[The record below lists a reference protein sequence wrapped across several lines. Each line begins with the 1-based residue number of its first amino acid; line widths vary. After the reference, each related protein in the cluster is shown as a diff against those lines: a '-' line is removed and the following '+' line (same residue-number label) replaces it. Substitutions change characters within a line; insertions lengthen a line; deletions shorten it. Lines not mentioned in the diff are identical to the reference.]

1 MSRKRAFQLLALIAL
16 IAIGLVSVA
25 ALGRSHARVIRA
37 TRAFFLGGR
46 LLSDRS
52 IVLQTGPRDCGPT
65 ALQHVMRIQGMKR
78 TPAMAVGMSGWTPQE
93 IVAAARRAGI
103 PAIDSDI
110 PLQRL
115 SNLGLPSIALM
126 GTHYVVI
133 EQRDANGYIVFDPDI
148 GRMRVGEPYF
158 ARDWTGHVVLFSN
171 TRVPLAPAKAP
182 ERHRYPARAVLYGP
196 KNSKNRKGVSYA

>member
-1 MSRKRAFQLLALIAL
+1 MSRRRALQLLALIAF
-16 IAIGLVSVA
+16 AGIGMVSLA
-25 ALGRSHARVIRA
+25 AFGRSHVRVIRA

-46 LLSDRS
+46 LLSDGS

-65 ALQHVMRIQGMKR
+65 ALQHVLRIQGMKHVPVM
-78 TPAMAVGMSGWTPQE
+78 TAGMTGWTPQQ

-110 PLQRL
+110 PLQNL
-115 SNLGLPSIALM
+115 SSLGLPSIALL

-133 EQRDANGYIVFDPDI
+133 EQRDRSGYIVFDPDL

-171 TRVPLAPAKAP
+171 TRVPLALAKAP
-182 ERHRYPARAVLYGP
+182 ERHRYPAEAATYGP
-196 KNSKNRKGVSYA
+196 KNLKGVNHA